1 MNLVGNR
8 TYLMA
13 FALILHQI
21 LNTLGM
27 KEITGEQVSLIID
40 AVLAIGVFIFRKL
53 AKPK

>member
-1 MNLVGNR
+1 MLRGNR

-21 LNTLGM
+21 LNAFGM
-27 KEITGEQVSLIID
+27 VDITGEQISIAID
-40 AVLAIGVFIFRKL
+40 VILGIGVFIFRKL